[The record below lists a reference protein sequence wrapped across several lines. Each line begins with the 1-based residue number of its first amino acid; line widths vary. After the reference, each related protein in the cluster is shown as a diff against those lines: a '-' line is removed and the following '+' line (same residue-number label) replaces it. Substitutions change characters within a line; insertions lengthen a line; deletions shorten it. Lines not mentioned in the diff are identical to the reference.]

1 MSRVVHSAHPVTKS
15 WQRRGSVFL
24 RRAFARMMDYMLQIP
39 AISTIA
45 QTIQL
50 SLAPVFMLAGI
61 GQLLNVLA
69 GRLSRVIDRARQL
82 EKLHPSSAGPERIR
96 HIWELRL
103 LDRRMTIINASL
115 FLAVSSAIMTC
126 IVIALLFIAELAK
139 LHFGT
144 YVAVSFI
151 LAMILLIAAFAS
163 FMIEVRI
170 SLVAFRIRPELL
182 DNPELLDKLT

>member
-1 MSRVVHSAHPVTKS
+1 M
-15 WQRRGSVFL
+15 
-24 RRAFARMMDYMLQIP
+24 IP
-39 AISTIA
+39 LPALSTIA
-45 QTIQL
+45 ETIQL

-82 EKLHPSSAGPERIR
+82 EKLHPSSAGRERVR

-103 LDRRMTIINASL
+103 LDRRMTIINAAL

-151 LAMILLIAAFAS
+151 LAMVLLIAAFAS

-182 DNPELLDKLT
+182 DTAELIDKLS

>member
-1 MSRVVHSAHPVTKS
+1 MVI
-15 WQRRGSVFL
+15 
-24 RRAFARMMDYMLQIP
+24 RMIP
-39 AISTIA
+39 LPALSTIA

-61 GQLLNVLA
+61 GQLLNVLT

-82 EKLHPSSAGPERIR
+82 EKLHPSSSGPEHHR
-96 HIWELRL
+96 HVWELRL
-103 LDRRMTIINASL
+103 LDRRMTIINAAL

-139 LHFGT
+139 LQFGT

-182 DNPELLDKLT
+182 EKQP

>member
-1 MSRVVHSAHPVTKS
+1 MPT
-15 WQRRGSVFL
+15 
-24 RRAFARMMDYMLQIP
+24 IP

-69 GRLSRVIDRARQL
+69 GRLSRVIDRARKL
-82 EKLHPSSAGPERIR
+82 ELLHGSIAGPDHHRYV
-96 HIWELRL
+96 WELRL
-103 LDRRMTIINASL
+103 LDRRMTIINAAL

-126 IVIALLFIAELAK
+126 VLIALLFIAELAK

-144 YVAVSFI
+144 AVALCFI
-151 LAMILLIAAFAS
+151 LAMILLIAALVS
-163 FMIEVRI
+163 FIVEVRI
-170 SLVAFRIRPELL
+170 SLRAFRIRPELL
-182 DNPELLDKLT
+182 KDLS

>member
-1 MSRVVHSAHPVTKS
+1 MVT
-15 WQRRGSVFL
+15 V
-24 RRAFARMMDYMLQIP
+24 MPTIP

-69 GRLSRVIDRARQL
+69 GRLSRVIDRARKL
-82 EKLHPSSAGPERIR
+82 ELLHGSIAGPDHHRYV
-96 HIWELRL
+96 WELRL
-103 LDRRMTIINASL
+103 LDRRMTIINAAL

-126 IVIALLFIAELAK
+126 VLIALLFIAELAK

-144 YVAVSFI
+144 AVALCFI
-151 LAMILLIAAFAS
+151 LAMILLIAALVS
-163 FMIEVRI
+163 FIVEVRI
-170 SLVAFRIRPELL
+170 SLRAFRIRPELL
-182 DNPELLDKLT
+182 KDLS

>member
-1 MSRVVHSAHPVTKS
+1 MPT
-15 WQRRGSVFL
+15 
-24 RRAFARMMDYMLQIP
+24 IP

-69 GRLSRVIDRARQL
+69 GRLSRVIDRARKL
-82 EKLHPSSAGPERIR
+82 ELLHGSISGPDHHRYV
-96 HIWELRL
+96 WELRL
-103 LDRRMTIINASL
+103 LDRRMTIINAAL

-126 IVIALLFIAELAK
+126 VLIALLFIAELAK

-144 YVAVSFI
+144 AVALCFI
-151 LAMILLIAAFAS
+151 LAMILLIAALVS
-163 FMIEVRI
+163 FIVEVRI
-170 SLVAFRIRPELL
+170 SLRAFRIRPELL
-182 DNPELLDKLT
+182 KDLS

>member
-1 MSRVVHSAHPVTKS
+1 MVTI
-15 WQRRGSVFL
+15 
-24 RRAFARMMDYMLQIP
+24 MPTIP

-69 GRLSRVIDRARQL
+69 GRLSRVIDRARKL
-82 EKLHPSSAGPERIR
+82 ELLHGSIAGPDHHRYV
-96 HIWELRL
+96 WELRL
-103 LDRRMTIINASL
+103 LDRRMTIINAAL

-126 IVIALLFIAELAK
+126 VLIALLFIAELAK

-144 YVAVSFI
+144 AVALCFI
-151 LAMILLIAAFAS
+151 LAMILLIAALVS
-163 FMIEVRI
+163 FIVEVRI
-170 SLVAFRIRPELL
+170 SLRAFRIRPELL
-182 DNPELLDKLT
+182 KDLS